1 MAVHQFLVKA
11 GSTALTG
18 VVGVATYNAARKIVE
33 KAPLREGAVVVAS
46 WGLLGTRKA
55 EAIAEDARL
64 RTADIVAEA
73 KDRIGEEVTP
83 PGAAQPHDHDHE
95 H

>member
-1 MAVHQFLVKA
+1 MAIHALLAKA
-11 GSTALTG
+11 GATVATG
-18 VVGVATYNAARKIVE
+18 VVGAAAYDLARKAVA
-33 KAPLREGAVVVAS
+33 KAPLREGAVVVTS
-46 WGLLGTRKA
+46 WGIVGTRKA

-73 KDRIGEEVTP
+73 KERVGEEADP
-83 PGAAQPHDHDHE
+83 PGTGAGHDHDHD

>member
-1 MAVHQFLVKA
+1 MALQGLVAKA
-11 GSTALTG
+11 GSA
-18 VVGVATYNAARKIVE
+18 VATGLVGAVAYDLTRKAVA
-33 KAPLREGAVVVAS
+33 KAPLRQGAVVVTS

-73 KDRIGEEVTP
+73 KERIGDEANP
-83 PGAAQPHDHDHE
+83 PGTAEPHDHE